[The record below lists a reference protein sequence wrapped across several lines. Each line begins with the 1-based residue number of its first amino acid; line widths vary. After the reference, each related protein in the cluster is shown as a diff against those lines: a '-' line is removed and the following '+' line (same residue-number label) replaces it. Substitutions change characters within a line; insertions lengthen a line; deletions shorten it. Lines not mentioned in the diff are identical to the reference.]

1 MSAPIKAIIWDL
13 DGTLI
18 HFKINFLKARRAA
31 IKILQK
37 NGVPKSSLTVKQ
49 SILDNVAQARL
60 HFKERGELK
69 EKLINIIED
78 VDNAVIAIEADA
90 AKKATKI
97 DGIDQVL
104 EWAREKG
111 LKQAIYT
118 FNTRDNAVLS
128 LKTAGLAQYLEFIA
142 GRDNVKRPKP
152 HPDHLNY
159 VCNHLNIECSEIVVV
174 GDTARDIEGAKNVG
188 ARSIAI
194 NTKISNYIKQEAFK
208 TADFMIEEKDIPDGL
223 IGVLKTML

>member
-60 HFKERGELK
+60 HFKERGEPK
-69 EKLINIIED
+69 EKLINIIEE

-128 LKTAGLAQYLEFIA
+128 LKTAGLARYLEFIA

-159 VCNHLNIECSEIVVV
+159 VCNHLDIECAEIVVV